1 MLTWVQDHLHNT
13 FFQNTYLLMLMRVC
27 STLLSYLFW
36 VLAARSLA
44 VDQVGIATGSVTSAM
59 LLAGFAHLGLGY
71 GLVRRLAHSDN
82 PNALLNFSL
91 VTAGLMGLA
100 LAGVFLL
107 GLPVWSPRLQ
117 PLVSS
122 ISTMVLFILLVL
134 SFTLSRIVFY
144 VFLAARRMVFGLYK
158 QTVQSGLGVI
168 LLLALHPLL
177 PGYVAA
183 ITAYTLAL
191 LISLL
196 LAFSFFPQVQ
206 PGYRFSLAFK
216 EINVS
221 SFTGY
226 SFANYLLEQIQTIP
240 TTLLPIL
247 VLNIL
252 GPSFGAYFSIPWS
265 IGLGM
270 VSLAG
275 SVSETL
281 FSEGAY
287 DPTNAA
293 ANVRKSARF
302 GFLVTLGMA
311 ACAITS
317 EIGRAHV

>member
-1 MLTWVQDHLHNT
+1 
-13 FFQNTYLLMLMRVC
+13 
-27 STLLSYLFW
+27 
-36 VLAARSLA
+36 
-44 VDQVGIATGSVTSAM
+44 
-59 LLAGFAHLGLGY
+59 
-71 GLVRRLAHSDN
+71 
-82 PNALLNFSL
+82 
-91 VTAGLMGLA
+91 
-100 LAGVFLL
+100 
-107 GLPVWSPRLQ
+107 
-117 PLVSS
+117 
-122 ISTMVLFILLVL
+122 MVLFILLVL

-317 EIGRAHV
+317 GRLMLYIYGPQYAENGAWLLYLVSLALLPDVLIMIFVSYLRIQDRLNVVLIITSVNAALGIGLGVAGMLRFGLTGAGAGWLASRVLVVGLVYFLKGAPRITPVPRAG